1 MVAPGFYKP
10 ICFNPALVYL
20 IAGFLIGL
28 SLRFY
33 MDRRRKGQMAASSTT
48 LRQKRRR

>member
-1 MVAPGFYKP
+1 MVAPGFNQP

-28 SLRFY
+28 SLRYY
-33 MDRRRKGQMAASSTT
+33 MERNKKGKKGAIAATPS
-48 LRQKRRR
+48 KRRRR